1 MQIVSQLAVLSVVV
15 IAGGVVSQAAEL
27 PRSTP
32 AAEGLSAEKLKE
44 VSEAMNRLVA
54 DKHIAGGAVM
64 IARHGK
70 VVFDEAYGLRDIE
83 RKLPVESDT
92 LFRIYSMSK
101 AVTSAAALVLVDEG
115 KLELDAP
122 VGRYLPELAKPQVFV
137 SGKEAEARLG
147 RSFDGF
153 LDVHF
158 VGDHVPAV
166 AEQTLTVADLF
177 LHTSGIPYGSKGG
190 DPTERMMDAKG
201 VLDRDSSLAQ
211 MTTKISQIPL
221 TFEPGTDWKYGA
233 SVDVLG
239 RVVEV
244 ASGRPLNEFLQERI
258 FAPLGMVDTAFY
270 VPDGKQSRFAVNYA
284 PDGEGGLKVID
295 SSTDSDYLTKPGL
308 FSGGGGLVGTV
319 PDYMRF
325 LLMVERGGALGG
337 TRVLSEES
345 VKLMTTNQLP
355 EEAGWVTFGDDV
367 RTGVGFGLGFNVIT
381 DAAEGERPGEY
392 GWGGAAST
400 HYWVSPRDE
409 LIVVTMEQRM
419 PYSSET
425 EDLVKPIVYG
435 AIEE

>member
-32 AAEGLSAEKLKE
+32 AAEGLSAEKLEE
-44 VSEAMNRLVA
+44 VSEAINRLVA

-70 VVFDEAYGLRDIE
+70 VVFDETYGLRDIE

-101 AVTSAAALVLVDEG
+101 AVTSAAALVLADEG
-115 KLELDAP
+115 RLDVRAP
-122 VGRYLPELAKPQVFV
+122 VSRYLPEFEGMTVVDGDDDHP
-137 SGKEAEARLG
+137 AERAM
-147 RSFDGF
+147 
-153 LDVHF
+153 
-158 VGDHVPAV
+158 
-166 AEQTLTVADLF
+166 TVADLF
-177 LHTSGIPYGSKGG
+177 LHTSGIPYGSALG
-190 DPTERMMDAKG
+190 DRVEKLHAEKR
-201 VLDRDSSLAQ
+201 VLDRDSTLAE
-211 MTTKISQIPL
+211 MTAKLGQIPL

-244 ASGRPLNEFLQERI
+244 ASGRPLDEFLQERI

-295 SSTDSDYLTKPGL
+295 SSTDSDYLTKPAL

-325 LLMVERGGALGG
+325 LLMVERGGELGG